1 MSPQAALDLVNL
13 TLLTA
18 FKLSA
23 PILITTIVVGLVVNI
38 LQTVTSLRDST
49 LSFVPKLVAA
59 AAVTIM
65 TLPWG
70 IQTMTGFFTTIYAML
85 GQGTAN

>member
-1 MSPQAALDLVNL
+1 MSPQAALDLIYL
-13 TLLTA
+13 ALMTA

-23 PILITTIVVGLVVNI
+23 PILITTIVVGVVINI

-49 LSFVPKLVAA
+49 LSFVPKLAA
-59 AAVTIM
+59 AAVVTVF

-70 IQTMTGFFTTIYAML
+70 IQTMTEYFRAMYAMM
-85 GQGTAN
+85 GQTAP